1 MDVYFNFENVGK
13 EIAVIKSDKMKDKS
27 IYFSLEKDSIN
38 HSLEKVEVKKPQ
50 MLQLVPDMSSER
62 VCLFVAGMSGSG
74 KSYWTSKYVTEYKKR
89 FKNNKIYLISPITDD
104 KSINGL
110 NPIRI
115 NPKSQQFIDDP
126 PTVEDFKDSLLICDD
141 IEAYDKKIVASIMS
155 IINSILTTGRHYK
168 SSIVFLAHQATN
180 GNMTRLL
187 LSECHSITLFTAT
200 MTGKSSKYLL
210 DQYLGLS
217 KEQIKK
223 IKNVKSRAITIVRSY
238 PMLLISESEII
249 PLNQF

>member
-1 MDVYFNFENVGK
+1 MDVYFNFENIGK

-27 IYFSLEKDSIN
+27 ICFSLENDSIN
-38 HSLEKVEVKKPQ
+38 HSIEKVEVKKPQ
-50 MLQLVPDMSSER
+50 MIQVVPDITAER
-62 VCLFVAGMSGSG
+62 TCLFVAGMSGSG

-126 PTVEDFKDSLLICDD
+126 PSVEDFKDSLLICDD

-155 IINSILTTGRHYK
+155 IINSILTTGRHFRG
-168 SSIVFLAHQATN
+168 SIIFLAHQATN
-180 GNMTRLL
+180 GNMKKT
-187 LSECHSITLFTAT
+187 I
-200 MTGKSSKYLL
+200 
-210 DQYLGLS
+210 
-217 KEQIKK
+217 IK
-223 IKNVKSRAITIVRSY
+223 
-238 PMLLISESEII
+238 
-249 PLNQF
+249 